1 MDFHPAVFR
10 PVLRNRHIIP
20 ITVRIL
26 RRNIIQANGPQTDP
40 GNPAALKKSDHRRRP
55 R

>member
-1 MDFHPAVFR
+1 MDFHPAVLC
-10 PVLRNRHIIP
+10 PILRNRHVIP
-20 ITVRIL
+20 ITVGIFW
-26 RRNIIQANGPQTDP
+26 RNIIQADGPQPDP